1 MRLRGGGI
9 GHKAT
14 REWDEILFQDAGWAV
29 VEDEPMDDEDG
40 TDVEEEEEDDDD
52 EGELEAWGYT
62 NPAQEDDE
70 NLDEGDG
77 YLGQGDASDSDEGP
91 DRVVADEGEELDD
104 DVYRCEGY
112 GAL

>member
-1 MRLRGGGI
+1 M
-9 GHKAT
+9 
-14 REWDEILFQDAGWAV
+14 WDIFQ
-29 VEDEPMDDEDG
+29 EDE
-40 TDVEEEEEDDDD
+40 EESK

-77 YLGQGDASDSDEGP
+77 YLGQGDASDSDEDP

-104 DVYRCEGY
+104 DVYRREGY